1 MTSQPG
7 SFHLGNRKEI
17 AILESPI
24 DSMYLLH
31 NALRDEAA
39 ELEESVRRFETGDS
53 LQLIRQHFMQWAA
66 GLMFHAEQEDH
77 YIMRLLADSLPVKDA
92 QKEHAQVIDR
102 LQTVVGV
109 FSEEIGKTKV
119 IARTQRHLFGA
130 VVAARIA
137 QDDHLESEE
146 AFVLPEI
153 RDRFDDAGQLEL
165 VRHLFI
171 DSEAADPLWVREWLT
186 PHLSPR
192 EQKLLDVLEQEMA
205 TLA

>member
-1 MTSQPG
+1 M
-7 SFHLGNRKEI
+7 
-17 AILESPI
+17 
-24 DSMYLLH
+24 
-31 NALRDEAA
+31 
-39 ELEESVRRFETGDS
+39 
-53 LQLIRQHFMQWAA
+53 
-66 GLMFHAEQEDH
+66 
-77 YIMRLLADSLPVKDA
+77 ADSLPVRDT
-92 QKEHAQVIDR
+92 QKEHAEVIDR

-109 FSEEIGKTKV
+109 FSDEIGTTKV

-165 VRHLFI
+165 IRYLFL
-171 DSEAADPLWVREWLT
+171 DSEAADPLWVRDWLT
-186 PHLSPR
+186 PHLSPKER
-192 EQKLLDVLEQEMA
+192 KLLDVLEQEMA